1 MKNALHDIGLDNV
14 TILRNFKDIK
24 PLKLDD
30 LNMGIVEPL
39 NICTFSRVMKEKGI
53 EDIVN
58 AVKEVMRS
66 IKRLCIH

>member
-1 MKNALHDIGLDNV
+1 MKNSLHDIGLDNV

-24 PLKLDD
+24 PLKEE
-30 LNMGIVEPL
+30 LNMDIVKPL

-58 AVKEVMRS
+58 AVKEVNEKYKKTMYGT
-66 IKRLCIH
+66 